1 MILEIFNRKL
11 KRSCLDYSCLVGF
24 GTRGAGKSSVMALV
38 ADEAIKDGRDVY
50 CQFPY
55 DGVHQIP
62 LKQQIDSRMKRF
74 DVDKEWL
81 YSHKFEPYSVIM
93 LDEGSTIWPARDH
106 KNWTRHDS
114 DFFNF
119 IRKQHIT
126 IIIMTQYYDQLDLNV
141 KRSADETW
149 FLNKSVNFKHFTTIE
164 ASETLTVKI
173 ADTNT
178 EVLGKAFKRGARK
191 VTYDVCEIPK
201 RNYKFYMKPYYG
213 KFLTDYVPF
222 DKTPQPQPLWNEI
235 IQFNN
240 S

>member
-1 MILEIFNRKL
+1 MLLDILNRKL
-11 KRSCLDYSCLVGF
+11 KKSCLDYSCLVGF
-24 GTRGAGKSSVMALV
+24 GSRGAGKSSVMALIAHV
-38 ADEAIKDGRDVY
+38 AIKEGREVY

-55 DGVHQIP
+55 DGVHMIP
-62 LKQQIDSRMKRF
+62 LKQEVVKNITRF

-81 YSHKFEPYSVIM
+81 YSHQFEPYSVIM
-93 LDEGSTIWPARDH
+93 LDEGSTIWPARDFS
-106 KNWTRHDS
+106 KWSRHDS
-114 DFFNF
+114 DFFNY

-149 FLNKSVNFKHFTTIE
+149 FLNKSIYFKNFTTIE

-173 ADTNT
+173 ADNNT

-191 VTYDVCEIPK
+191 VAYDVCEIPK
-201 RNYKFYMKPYYG
+201 RNYMFYMKPYFG

-222 DKTPQPQPLWNEI
+222 NKTPQPQPLWNEFL
-235 IQFNN
+235 QFNN
-240 S
+240 T

>member
-1 MILEIFNRKL
+1 MILEVFNRKL
-11 KRSCLDYSCLVGF
+11 VKSCLDYSCLVGF
-24 GTRGAGKSSVMALV
+24 GQRGSGKSSVMALI
-38 ADEAIKDGRDVY
+38 ADVAIKEGREVY

-55 DGVHQIP
+55 DGVHMIP
-62 LKQQIDSRMKRF
+62 LKEETVKKVTRF
-74 DVDKEWL
+74 DVDKDWL
-81 YSHKFEPYSVIM
+81 YSHEFEPYSVIM
-93 LDEGSTIWPARDH
+93 LDEGSTIWPARDYA
-106 KNWTRHDS
+106 KWSRLDS

-149 FLNKSVNFKHFTTIE
+149 FLNKSIWFRHFTTIE
-164 ASETLTVKI
+164 ASETITVKI
-173 ADTNT
+173 ADNNT

-191 VTYDVCEIPK
+191 VSYDICEIPK
-201 RNYKFYMKPYYG
+201 RNYTFYMKPYYG

-222 DKTPQPQPLWNEI
+222 NKTPQPQPLWNEL

-240 S
+240 T